1 MADFSKDD
9 NGAVPTER
17 TSLHRDLDLSGR
29 RVVVTGAGG
38 FLGGHVLKQLER
50 TGAVVVAVVDRNRSS
65 RHDGLKGPIDVITF
79 DRPDQIVGAVRA
91 AKPDYVIHL
100 HAVVTTERTAA
111 AVKSTLDSN
120 LSPSLDLMS
129 AWGELNAKRLILMG
143 TGEEFGPVTGPFDDH
158 TIADPPSP
166 YGASKAAV
174 TGYAKMFHNAFG
186 LPVVVLR
193 PSVVYGP
200 GQGPRMLIPQVMHA
214 LAAGREI
221 DVTEGR
227 QTRDFIYVE
236 DVAHGIVCALVAEGI
251 DGHSYNLASGEV
263 VTVADC
269 LRRIEAI
276 TGRSGLIRYGKLP
289 YKRGEIFSYE
299 PVPEKTRSALHW
311 RSVVSLNEGLAK
323 TWAALNCSEKDIGYE
338 RVG

>member
-1 MADFSKDD
+1 MVQFASNHGGASSADL
-9 NGAVPTER
+9 GQI
-17 TSLHRDLDLSGR
+17 DLSAK
-29 RVVVTGAGG
+29 RVAVTGAGG
-38 FLGGHVLKQLER
+38 FLGGYVVTQLQR
-50 TGAVVVAVVDRNRSS
+50 TGAVVVAVVDRNRGS
-65 RHDGLKGPIDVITF
+65 RHDALTGPIDLITF
-79 DRPDQIVGAVRA
+79 DRPDQIVSAVQA

-100 HAVVTTERTAA
+100 HAVVTTERTARS
-111 AVKSTLDSN
+111 VKSTLESN
-120 LSPSLDLMS
+120 LMPSLDLMT
-129 AWGELNAKRLILMG
+129 ACGEMNLQRLILMG

-227 QTRDFIYVE
+227 QTRDFIYAE
-236 DVAHGIVCALVAEGI
+236 DVARGILCALVAKGI

-269 LRRIEAI
+269 LHRIESI
-276 TGRSGLIRYGKLP
+276 TGYTGLIRYGKLP
-289 YKRGEIFSYE
+289 YKPGEIFSYE
-299 PVPEKTRSALHW
+299 PVPEKTRAALNW
-311 RSVVSLNEGLAK
+311 RSLVSLDEGLAK
-323 TWAALNCSEKDIGYE
+323 TWAALNITKRTFDDE